1 MDERKRG
8 VHFEIF
14 DRVFCV
20 NVQSRLDKK
29 QYGCV
34 AVTFLVSKPF
44 VQSRNMLQFAP
55 NSGPHK
61 NVHKIYQQRCQAL
74 LLEKEIIFCP
84 MNGDQR
90 GIIDYPASN
99 PLILQLNWSEMAT

>member
-34 AVTFLVSKPF
+34 AVTFLLVGFHEIFILLNARSQIVGKFSCAKIFEVIMCARVSAYHQPED
-44 VQSRNMLQFAP
+44 LA
-55 NSGPHK
+55 G
-61 NVHKIYQQRCQAL
+61 QQ
-74 LLEKEIIFCP
+74 
-84 MNGDQR
+84 
-90 GIIDYPASN
+90 
-99 PLILQLNWSEMAT
+99 